1 MANNTRFLSII
12 IPCYNVADYLIGTID
27 SLRNL
32 KDAEDCE
39 FIFINDGSTDNT
51 LAIIQD
57 FEKQDNRVRVINQK
71 NAGVSAARNAALKIA
86 QGKYFIP
93 LDGDD
98 KLQPSAVSII
108 RNTINDTDLL
118 ITPVQKV
125 QNNNIINLYLPFKDG
140 IYTPAELFKAC
151 KMFPASSKLV
161 YRTDLIN
168 KYDIRFNEHI
178 HSGEVLTYTCAFL
191 KYCKRIAVSSQYF
204 YQYVMRD
211 SSATH
216 APNYKKDISVLDI
229 IDYINQNTNPSIIN
243 LYAYQA
249 TLFRMCTSF
258 TYNKYAKLGLTEKNT
273 IDAIKNVINHENYK
287 ILLKKLARSF
297 GKFTKDRLQAL
308 YILTTGIW
316 GYKFLATILRKCHL
330 NKNTI

>member
-57 FEKQDNRVRVINQK
+57 FEKQDKRVRVINQE

-86 QGKYFIP
+86 KGKYFIP

-108 RNTINDTDLL
+108 RNTINNTDLL

-125 QNNNIINLYLPFKDG
+125 QNNNITNLYLPFKDG

-151 KMFPASSKLV
+151 KMFPAASKLV

-229 IDYINQNTNPSIIN
+229 IDYINKNTNPSIIN

-258 TYNKYAKLGLTEKNT
+258 TYNKYAKLGLLDDSTLEIINT
-273 IDAIKNVINHENYK
+273 VLKHRSFSKCV
-287 ILLKKLARSF
+287 KKLAFSF
-297 GKFTKDRLQAL
+297 GQYSLDRILAI
-308 YILTTGIW
+308 YILTTGLW
-316 GYKFLATILRKCHL
+316 GYKLLARYFLHK
-330 NKNTI
+330 K